1 MKRKRKRT
9 MPGGAA
15 GRRERW
21 IQRKR
26 VLPGR
31 MEFLMQHDTLT
42 GLYNRGKMFAE
53 TRHMI
58 DAHRDTRFVLLRFD
72 IDRFRLYNSVYGEE
86 EGDKLLIFL
95 AEIIRKHAERFEMC
109 TYGRIIAD
117 TFCICQP
124 FDPDILDEQIKD
136 LREYLNEYQK
146 DYLLEPT
153 VGAYVV
159 TEPDL
164 SVEEMYVRAFIGSK
178 KCKHL
183 YASCLGF
190 YDEGEKEREA
200 EETAIMNDMRRA
212 MEQEQFIIFF
222 QPKFALST
230 DKDFGAEALVRW
242 NHPKAGLIP
251 PGKFIPVFE
260 KIGFIVQLDY
270 YVAEHVCRIIGKWR
284 RDGKNLNPVTIN
296 LSRVTLLDPEL
307 VEVLQ
312 KLTEKYHVPVS
323 LLNLEITESAYASDP
338 EQIMAAIHALRRA
351 GFVTMMDDFGSGYS
365 SLNMLKDIDVDVL
378 KVDMNFLS
386 GGMEAEKG
394 KIILSSVIQMAGRL
408 GIPVIVEGVETQE
421 QRDFLSTVG
430 CDYVQGYYYAKPMP
444 QEEYERRY
452 IYRTAE

>member
-1 MKRKRKRT
+1 
-9 MPGGAA
+9 
-15 GRRERW
+15 
-21 IQRKR
+21 
-26 VLPGR
+26 
-31 MEFLMQHDTLT
+31 
-42 GLYNRGKMFAE
+42 
-53 TRHMI
+53 
-58 DAHRDTRFVLLRFD
+58 
-72 IDRFRLYNSVYGEE
+72 
-86 EGDKLLIFL
+86 
-95 AEIIRKHAERFEMC
+95 
-109 TYGRIIAD
+109 
-117 TFCICQP
+117 
-124 FDPDILDEQIKD
+124 
-136 LREYLNEYQK
+136 
-146 DYLLEPT
+146 
-153 VGAYVV
+153 
-159 TEPDL
+159 
-164 SVEEMYVRAFIGSK
+164 
-178 KCKHL
+178 
-183 YASCLGF
+183 
-190 YDEGEKEREA
+190 
-200 EETAIMNDMRRA
+200 MNDMRRA

-270 YVAEHVCRIIGKWR
+270 YVAEYVCRIIGKWR

-296 LSRVTLLDPEL
+296 LSRGTLLDPEL

>member
-1 MKRKRKRT
+1 M
-9 MPGGAA
+9 
-15 GRRERW
+15 
-21 IQRKR
+21 
-26 VLPGR
+26 
-31 MEFLMQHDTLT
+31 
-42 GLYNRGKMFAE
+42 AE
-53 TRHMI
+53 
-58 DAHRDTRFVLLRFD
+58 
-72 IDRFRLYNSVYGEE
+72 Y
-86 EGDKLLIFL
+86 
-95 AEIIRKHAERFEMC
+95 
-109 TYGRIIAD
+109 
-117 TFCICQP
+117 
-124 FDPDILDEQIKD
+124 
-136 LREYLNEYQK
+136 
-146 DYLLEPT
+146 
-153 VGAYVV
+153 
-159 TEPDL
+159 
-164 SVEEMYVRAFIGSK
+164 
-178 KCKHL
+178 
-183 YASCLGF
+183 
-190 YDEGEKEREA
+190 
-200 EETAIMNDMRRA
+200 
-212 MEQEQFIIFF
+212 
-222 QPKFALST
+222 
-230 DKDFGAEALVRW
+230 
-242 NHPKAGLIP
+242 
-251 PGKFIPVFE
+251 
-260 KIGFIVQLDY
+260 
-270 YVAEHVCRIIGKWR
+270 VCRIIGKWR

-296 LSRVTLLDPEL
+296 LSRGTLLDPEL